1 MSFCKNREKRGKERE
16 RLKGEDS
23 QKRKIF
29 ESKFLIN

>member
-23 QKRKIF
+23 QKRKI
-29 ESKFLIN
+29 